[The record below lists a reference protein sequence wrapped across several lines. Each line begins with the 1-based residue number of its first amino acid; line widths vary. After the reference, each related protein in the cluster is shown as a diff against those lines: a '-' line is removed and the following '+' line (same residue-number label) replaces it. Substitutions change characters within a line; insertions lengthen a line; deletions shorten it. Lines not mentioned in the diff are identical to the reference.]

1 MLPMFIIYSAICDI
15 LEVDGRITEAI
26 GFFQHVQR
34 ELPMNTCT
42 DNEVGKWEQS
52 ELYRMDNAGDCLSII
67 HRFSAAMQKEIRGAR
82 RGRNGFSELQ

>member
-1 MLPMFIIYSAICDI
+1 MLPMFIICSAICDI
-15 LEVDGRITEAI
+15 LETDGHITEAI

-34 ELPMNTCT
+34 ELALDTCT
-42 DNEVGKWEQS
+42 DNEEGKWEQS
-52 ELYRMDNAGDCLSII
+52 ELYRMNNAGDCLSII